1 MEAPPQFPGAPK
13 KSKTGL
19 IIGGVALA
27 VIVCCCGICGAS
39 VYFGRNVFGKALGL
53 VECSIA
59 MGQQRDGLL
68 AYAAAHD
75 GKLPGGGKWQ
85 DDIKPYVRENPET
98 KDSSGLVTIPKA
110 TDDFCDRNG
119 NTSITYNAALAGKKV
134 DDVKDSYATI
144 VLFETPGKG
153 RNKNAAYTEQP
164 FATSPVLLQ
173 GERRG
178 WIRQPLNGQATY
190 KDKNGNVKAA
200 PTAGG
205 AAMSGGKTEANAGPV
220 DIITKTSKDDKGE

>member
-27 VIVCCCGICGAS
+27 VIVCCCGICGTVS
-39 VYFGRNVFGKALGL
+39 YFGRNVVGKAFGF

-59 MGQQRDGLL
+59 MGQQRDALL
-68 AYAAAHD
+68 GYANAHG
-75 GKLPGGGKWQ
+75 GKLPGVGTWQ
-85 DDIKPYVRENPET
+85 DDIKPYVKENAEM
-98 KDSSGLVTIPKA
+98 KDSSGLVAIPKA

-119 NTSITYNAALAGKKV
+119 DTSITYNADLAGKKADAV
-134 DDVKDSYATI
+134 QDSYATI

-153 RNKNAAYTEQP
+153 RNKAAPYKEQP
-164 FATSPVLLQ
+164 FETSPVLLKGQ
-173 GERRG
+173 RRG

-190 KDKNGNVKAA
+190 KDQSGRVIAA
-200 PTAGG
+200 PSSGGVGASTEDAKPSATPG
-205 AAMSGGKTEANAGPV
+205 AAPAKKAQDGGK
-220 DIITKTSKDDKGE
+220 